1 MEEIVRRGLSGPEH
15 QREGFPLGISEEKPL
30 GKERGGGSEVS
41 FRAKRKS

>member
-30 GKERGGGSEVS
+30 GKERGGSEVS